1 VSPSSG
7 KCTTGLDSSI
17 ARYNYI
23 ILGAR
28 QKSRNRVL
36 LASDAKGSDAMSEHT
51 ARIDLETGPYDVDV
65 LQPSVG
71 NQGIDVRK
79 LRPQTGYVTFDPG
92 FANTAIAKSSIT
104 YIDGAAGQLLY
115 RGYGI
120 EEVAMNS
127 SFLEVAYLLLYGTLP
142 NVAELAAWEADVS
155 SHTMLNEEM
164 RSFFDAFPRRAHPM
178 AVLASATYAI
188 STFYDVYRRPTR
200 KREIDSGARTLIAKL
215 PTVAAWAYKKSIGEP
230 YMYPNN
236 DYSYVENFLHMMFS
250 RPTEDRP
257 IDPAIVKALNVLL
270 ILHADHEM
278 NCSTATVRSVGSSR
292 ANMFAS
298 VAAGMG
304 ALWGPLHGGANQGV
318 IEMLQAIHDDPDATI
333 ESTLERA
340 KDRNDEFR
348 LMGFG
353 HRVYTN
359 YDPRAKVLGSFAQDV
374 LDRMDVSD
382 PLLEIARELE
392 TAALQDDYFVER
404 KLFPNVDFYSGI
416 IFRALGFPQRMFTVL
431 FAIGRLPGW
440 IAHWMEMNNDP
451 DTRIMRP
458 RQLYIGE
465 RTRGYVPLDER

>member
-1 VSPSSG
+1 
-7 KCTTGLDSSI
+7 
-17 ARYNYI
+17 
-23 ILGAR
+23 
-28 QKSRNRVL
+28 
-36 LASDAKGSDAMSEHT
+36 MSE
-51 ARIDLETGPYDVDV
+51 RSVNLELETGSFSTIVV
-65 LQPSVG
+65 EPSVG
-71 NQGIDVRK
+71 NQGVDIRK
-79 LRPQTGYVTFDPG
+79 LRPDTGYVTFDPG
-92 FANTAIAKSSIT
+92 FANTAMAKSSIT

-120 EEVAMNS
+120 EDVAANA
-127 SFLEVAYLLLYGTLP
+127 SFLEVAYLLLYDKLP
-142 NVAELAAWEADVS
+142 NITELAAWEVDVS

-200 KREIDSGARTLIAKL
+200 TQEIDAGARTLIAKM
-215 PTVAAWAYKKSIGEP
+215 PTIAAWAYKKSIGEP

-236 DYSYVENFLHMMFS
+236 EFSYVENFLHMMFS
-250 RPTEDRP
+250 RPTENIP

-304 ALWGPLHGGANQGV
+304 ALWGPLHGGANSAV

-333 ESTLERA
+333 QSTLERA
-340 KDRNDEFR
+340 KDKDDDFR

-359 YDPRAKVLGSFAQDV
+359 YDPRAKAISAFAQEM
-374 LDRMDVSD
+374 LDRMDASD
-382 PLLEIARELE
+382 PLLDIARELE
-392 TAALQDDYFVER
+392 AAALDDDYFVER

-416 IFRALGFPQRMFTVL
+416 IFRALGFPERMFTVL
-431 FAIGRLPGW
+431 FSIGRLPGW
-440 IAHWMEMNNDP
+440 IAHWMEMNRDP

-458 RQLYIGE
+458 RQIYVGE
-465 RTRGYVPLDER
+465 CARPFVPLHDR

>member
-1 VSPSSG
+1 
-7 KCTTGLDSSI
+7 
-17 ARYNYI
+17 
-23 ILGAR
+23 
-28 QKSRNRVL
+28 
-36 LASDAKGSDAMSEHT
+36 MSEHT
-51 ARIDLETGPYDVDV
+51 ANIGLESESFDTDV
-65 LQPSVG
+65 LRPSVG
-71 NQGIDVRK
+71 NQGIDIRA
-79 LRPQTGYVTFDPG
+79 LRPETGYVTFDPG
-92 FANTAIAKSSIT
+92 FANTAMAKSSIT
-104 YIDGAAGQLLY
+104 YIDGAAGELLY

-120 EEVAMNS
+120 EEVAANA
-127 SFLEVAYLLLYGTLP
+127 SFLEVAYLLLYGKLP
-142 NVAELAAWEADVS
+142 NITELAVWEADVS
-155 SHTMLNEEM
+155 RHTMLNEEM

-200 KREIDSGARTLIAKL
+200 SQEIDAGARTLIAKM
-215 PTVAAWAYKKSIGEP
+215 PTIAAWAYKKSIGEP

-250 RPTEDRP
+250 RPTETTQ

-304 ALWGPLHGGANQGV
+304 ALWGPLHGGANSAV

-333 ESTLERA
+333 QSTLERA
-340 KDRNDEFR
+340 KDKNDDFK

-359 YDPRAKVLGSFAQDV
+359 YDPRAKAISTFAQEM
-374 LDRMDVSD
+374 LDRMDASD
-382 PLLEIARELE
+382 PLLDIARELE
-392 TAALQDDYFVER
+392 AAALNDDYFVER

-416 IFRALGFPQRMFTVL
+416 IFRALGFPERMFTVL
-431 FAIGRLPGW
+431 FSIGRLPGW
-440 IAHWMEMNNDP
+440 IAHWMEMNRDP

-458 RQLYIGE
+458 RQIYIGE
-465 RTRGYVPLDER
+465 SARPYVPLEDR

>member
-1 VSPSSG
+1 
-7 KCTTGLDSSI
+7 
-17 ARYNYI
+17 
-23 ILGAR
+23 
-28 QKSRNRVL
+28 
-36 LASDAKGSDAMSEHT
+36 MSEQT
-51 ARIDLETGPYDVDV
+51 ASISLETESFDADI
-65 LQPSVG
+65 LDPSVG
-71 NQGIDVRK
+71 NQGVDIRK
-79 LRPQTGYVTFDPG
+79 LRPETGYVTFDPG
-92 FANTAIAKSSIT
+92 FANTAMAKSSIT

-115 RGYGI
+115 RGYDI
-120 EEVAMNS
+120 EAVAAGA
-127 SFLEVAYLLLYGTLP
+127 SFLEVAYLLLYGKLP
-142 NVAELAAWEADVS
+142 NITELAVWEADVS

-200 KREIDSGARTLIAKL
+200 IQEIDAGARTLIAKM
-215 PTVAAWAYKKSIGEP
+215 PTIAAWAYKKSIGEP

-236 DYSYVENFLHMMFS
+236 EYSYVENFLHMMFS
-250 RPTEDRP
+250 RPTEATP

-304 ALWGPLHGGANQGV
+304 ALWGPLHGGANSAV

-333 ESTLERA
+333 QSTLERA
-340 KDRNDEFR
+340 KNKDDDFK

-359 YDPRAKVLGSFAQDV
+359 YDPRAKAISTFAQEM
-374 LDRMDVSD
+374 LDRMDASD
-382 PLLEIARELE
+382 PLLDIARELE
-392 TAALQDDYFVER
+392 AAALEDDYFVER

-416 IFRALGFPQRMFTVL
+416 IFRALGFPERMFTVL
-431 FAIGRLPGW
+431 FSIGRLPGW
-440 IAHWMEMNNDP
+440 IAHWMEMNRDP

-458 RQLYIGE
+458 RQIYVGE
-465 RTRGYVPLDER
+465 NARPYVPLEDR

>member
-1 VSPSSG
+1 
-7 KCTTGLDSSI
+7 
-17 ARYNYI
+17 
-23 ILGAR
+23 
-28 QKSRNRVL
+28 
-36 LASDAKGSDAMSEHT
+36 MSE
-51 ARIDLETGPYDVDV
+51 RSVNLELETGSFSTIVV
-65 LQPSVG
+65 EPSVG
-71 NQGIDVRK
+71 NQGVDIRK
-79 LRPQTGYVTFDPG
+79 LRPDTGYVTFDPG
-92 FANTAIAKSSIT
+92 FANTAMAKSSIT

-120 EEVAMNS
+120 EDIAANA
-127 SFLEVAYLLLYGTLP
+127 SFLEVAYLLLYDKLP
-142 NVAELAAWEADVS
+142 NITELAAWEVDVS

-200 KREIDSGARTLIAKL
+200 TQEIDAGARTLIAKM
-215 PTVAAWAYKKSIGEP
+215 PTIAAWAYKKSIGEP

-236 DYSYVENFLHMMFS
+236 EFSYVENFLHMMFS
-250 RPTEDRP
+250 RPTENIP

-304 ALWGPLHGGANQGV
+304 ALWGPLHGGANSAV

-333 ESTLERA
+333 QSTLERA
-340 KDRNDEFR
+340 KDKDDEFR

-359 YDPRAKVLGSFAQDV
+359 YDPRARAISAFAQEM
-374 LDRMDVSD
+374 LDRMDASD
-382 PLLEIARELE
+382 PLLDIARELE
-392 TAALQDDYFVER
+392 AAALDDDYFVER

-416 IFRALGFPQRMFTVL
+416 IFRALGFPERMFTVL
-431 FAIGRLPGW
+431 FSIGRLPGW
-440 IAHWMEMNNDP
+440 IAHWMEMNRDP

-458 RQLYIGE
+458 RQIYVGE
-465 RTRGYVPLDER
+465 CARPFVPLHDR

>member
-1 VSPSSG
+1 
-7 KCTTGLDSSI
+7 
-17 ARYNYI
+17 
-23 ILGAR
+23 
-28 QKSRNRVL
+28 
-36 LASDAKGSDAMSEHT
+36 MSEHT
-51 ARIDLETGPYDVDV
+51 VNIGLESESFDTDV
-65 LQPSVG
+65 LRPSVG
-71 NQGIDVRK
+71 NQGIDIRA
-79 LRPQTGYVTFDPG
+79 LRPETGYVTFDPG
-92 FANTAIAKSSIT
+92 FANTAMAKSSIT
-104 YIDGAAGQLLY
+104 YIDGAAGELLY

-120 EEVAMNS
+120 EEVAANA
-127 SFLEVAYLLLYGTLP
+127 SFLEVAYLLLYGKLP
-142 NVAELAAWEADVS
+142 NITELAVWEADVS
-155 SHTMLNEEM
+155 RHTMLNEEM

-200 KREIDSGARTLIAKL
+200 SQEIDAGARTLIAKM
-215 PTVAAWAYKKSIGEP
+215 PTIAAWAYKKSIGEP

-250 RPTEDRP
+250 RPTETTQ

-304 ALWGPLHGGANQGV
+304 ALWGPLHGGANSAV

-333 ESTLERA
+333 QSTLERA
-340 KDRNDEFR
+340 KDKNDDFK

-359 YDPRAKVLGSFAQDV
+359 YDPRAKAISTFAQEM
-374 LDRMDVSD
+374 LDRMDASD
-382 PLLEIARELE
+382 PLLDIARELE
-392 TAALQDDYFVER
+392 AAALNDDYFVER

-416 IFRALGFPQRMFTVL
+416 IFRALGFPERMFTVL
-431 FAIGRLPGW
+431 FSIGRLPGW
-440 IAHWMEMNNDP
+440 IAHWMEMNRDP

-458 RQLYIGE
+458 RQIYIGE
-465 RTRGYVPLDER
+465 SARPYVPLEDR

>member
-1 VSPSSG
+1 
-7 KCTTGLDSSI
+7 
-17 ARYNYI
+17 
-23 ILGAR
+23 
-28 QKSRNRVL
+28 
-36 LASDAKGSDAMSEHT
+36 MSEHT
-51 ARIDLETGPYDVDV
+51 ARIGLETGPYDVDV

-104 YIDGAAGQLLY
+104 YIDGAAGQLLH

-120 EEVAMNS
+120 EDVAKNS
-127 SFLEVAYLLLYGTLP
+127 SFLEVCYLLLYDKLP
-142 NVAELAAWEADVS
+142 NMAELAAWEGDIS
-155 SHTMLNEEM
+155 RHTMLNEEM

-200 KREIDSGARTLIAKL
+200 KQEIDAGARTLLAKM
-215 PTVAAWAYKKSIGEP
+215 PTIAAWAYKKSIGEP
-230 YMYPNN
+230 YVYPNN

-250 RPTEDRP
+250 RPTEDKR
-257 IDPAIVKALNVLL
+257 IEPAIVNALNVLL

-304 ALWGPLHGGANQGV
+304 ALWGPLHGGANSAV
-318 IEMLQAIHDDPDATI
+318 IDMLRAIHDDPDATI
-333 ESTLERA
+333 ASTLERA
-340 KDRNDEFR
+340 KDKNDEFR

-359 YDPRAKVLGSFAQDV
+359 YDPRAKVLASFAQDV
-374 LDRMDVSD
+374 LDRMAVSD
-382 PLLEIARELE
+382 PLLDIARELE
-392 TAALQDDYFVER
+392 AAALEDDYFVER

-440 IAHWMEMNNDP
+440 IAHWMEMNSDP

-458 RQLYIGE
+458 RQIYIGE
-465 RTRGYVPLDER
+465 RARDYVPLEQR